1 MTTSVL
7 AAIWR
12 LMVSVSISISLP
24 LLLHAAEPS
33 DPASVEALPV
43 EVAANNPAL
52 HYSGRFVFNKT
63 NGGATA
69 SWSGSAITLRFRG
82 SDVNAKLNLNGKC
95 RVQTLV
101 DGNDCGVLSEASPG
115 GIFRIAS
122 GLPSGEHTVTL
133 IKATE
138 PFFGNLGFLGFQ
150 LNEGAEVLPASPPKR
165 RLEVIGDSISAGY
178 GNEAKSQYEHFLPG
192 TENNWK
198 TYGAITA
205 RNFGADFTCIA
216 WSGKRLWP
224 KDSIVDLYGRSLPMQ
239 ADSDWDFSTQVPD
252 AVLINLGTNDC
263 AGGNPDEEGWTKAYL
278 DFIGRVRKNYP
289 DAMIYCALGPMLSD
303 SFSASKS
310 ALSTI
315 RGYLKKIV
323 DEANRAGDPRVKFI
337 EFKSHHGDYSGGFG
351 ADWHPSM
358 KTHARMAGEWTS
370 ALEAD
375 LGWKQ
380 GQE

>member
-1 MTTSVL
+1 MASSLITTTCRVL
-7 AAIWR
+7 A
-12 LMVSVSISISLP
+12 SVTIFTTIP
-24 LLLHAAEPS
+24 LLLPAAESP
-33 DPASVEALPV
+33 DPAPVAALPV
-43 EVAANNPAL
+43 EVPAADPSL
-52 HYSGRFVFNKT
+52 HYSGRFVFNKG

-69 SWSGSAITLRFRG
+69 SWPGSAITLRFKG
-82 SDVNAKLNLNGKC
+82 SDVNARINLGGKC

-101 DGNDCGVLSEASPG
+101 DGNDSGVLSEVSAAG
-115 GIFRIAS
+115 VYRIAS
-122 GLPSGEHTVTL
+122 GLPAGEHTVTL

-138 PFFGNLGFLGFQ
+138 PFFGNFGFLGFQ
-150 LNEGAEVLPASPPKR
+150 LNEGAELLPASPPKR

-178 GNEAKSQYEHFLPG
+178 GNEAKSQYEHFTPG
-192 TENNWK
+192 TENVWK
-198 TYGAITA
+198 SYGAITA

-224 KDSIVDLYGRSLPMQ
+224 KDTVVELYGRSIPLQP
-239 ADSDWDFSTQVPD
+239 DSVWDFSTQIPD

-263 AGGNPDEEGWTKAYL
+263 AGGNPDEAGWTGAYL
-278 DFIGRVRKNYP
+278 EFIGKVRKNYP

-323 DEANRAGDPRVKFI
+323 DDANRAGDLRVKFI

-351 ADWHPSM
+351 ADWHPSL
-358 KTHARMAGEWTS
+358 KTHTRMAGEWTS
-370 ALEAD
+370 ALEND
-375 LGWKQ
+375 LGWKR